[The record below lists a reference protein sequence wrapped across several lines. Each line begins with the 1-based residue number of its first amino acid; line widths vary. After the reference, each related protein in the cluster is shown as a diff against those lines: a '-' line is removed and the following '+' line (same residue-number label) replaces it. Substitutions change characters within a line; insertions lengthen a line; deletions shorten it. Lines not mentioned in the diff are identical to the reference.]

1 MDAPN
6 VKSIWEID
14 FMVEPS
20 HFYSVQI
27 IGGIFGLF
35 LIISMFFLVKSKM
48 VQEKHSLVW
57 IFIGAL
63 ILVFS
68 IFRDLMEV
76 FSDFI
81 GIYYAP
87 SALFAILIACAYI
100 LLLNMSISISTL
112 KKKTKTL
119 IQESALLK
127 LKIEELE
134 KRLEEREK
142 V

>member
-1 MDAPN
+1 
-6 VKSIWEID
+6 
-14 FMVEPS
+14 MVEPS

-27 IGGIFGLF
+27 VGGIFGLF
-35 LIISMFFLVKSKM
+35 LIVSMFFLVKSKM

>member
-1 MDAPN
+1 MDMSD
-6 VKSIWEID
+6 VKSVWEIEC
-14 FMVEPS
+14 MVEPS

-27 IGGIFGLF
+27 VGGIFGLF
-35 LIISMFFLVKSKM
+35 LIVSMFFLVKSKM

-87 SALFAILIACAYI
+87 SALFAILISCAYI

>member
-1 MDAPN
+1 
-6 VKSIWEID
+6 
-14 FMVEPS
+14 MVEPS

-27 IGGIFGLF
+27 VGGIFGLF
-35 LIISMFFLVKSKM
+35 LIVSMFFLVKSKM

-142 V
+142 T